1 VGYFDKVIAA
11 IDKMIG
17 VLQDEEAED
26 IKKRDQ
32 CKDEYT
38 KIESA
43 VKDLEWKI
51 EKNVAKIDKLEALIK
66 QREDEK
72 VTTLEEIEQVKQE
85 ISDME
90 ATRIEEN
97 QVFLQEKA
105 DDENAIELLQKAKE
119 AILAYYEKNKIELGP
134 IQGSVKGVLLQE
146 PVFKISE
153 DQAPDATFSHKGKRK
168 NETKG
173 VISIIQMI
181 IEDLGGEIKTGQMSE
196 EEAQLA
202 FEKQLAAA
210 KKLKADLE
218 TKVVNLNEMIANRK
232 QEKTDEEALM
242 KSNKGDLKEQKDYK
256 KEIKPDCDWI
266 LNAFEERAEKRK
278 AEMDGLVAAKEYL
291 AGAEP
296 PAMIQGQAKAP
307 HFNDGAFPR
316 IGFQG
321 LSFLQ
326 RRQ

>member
-1 VGYFDKVIAA
+1 MEIKGITEALKILTSDEARELFGKAIKPGMDTNSFLQVGSIDSMAAPAMQAYRALKLQATKTHSLRLAALAATVRTLKVGHFDKVIAA

-32 CKDEYT
+32 RKDEYT

-85 ISDME
+85 ISYME

-97 QVFLQEKA
+97 QVFLQEKT

-168 NETKG
+168 TETKG

-181 IEDLGGEIKTGQMSE
+181 IEDLGGEIKTEQMNE
-196 EEAQLA
+196 AEAQLE

-210 KKLKADLE
+210 KKL
-218 TKVVNLNEMIANRK
+218 
-232 QEKTDEEALM
+232 
-242 KSNKGDLKEQKDYK
+242 
-256 KEIKPDCDWI
+256 
-266 LNAFEERAEKRK
+266 
-278 AEMDGLVAAKEYL
+278 
-291 AGAEP
+291 
-296 PAMIQGQAKAP
+296 QAQ
-307 HFNDGAFPR
+307 DR
-316 IGFQG
+316 D
-321 LSFLQ
+321 
-326 RRQ
+326 